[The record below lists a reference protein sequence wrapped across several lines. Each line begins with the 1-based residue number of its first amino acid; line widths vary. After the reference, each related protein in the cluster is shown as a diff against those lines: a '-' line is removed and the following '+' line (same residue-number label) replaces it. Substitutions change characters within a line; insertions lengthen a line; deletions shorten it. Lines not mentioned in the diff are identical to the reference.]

1 MRPGDRPPSLQA
13 RSALCGAFARRSP
26 DRKAAAQVL
35 VGYTKAMASETE
47 DAELPDPGVRKGVA
61 LAVGE
66 TVILGPLPLSL
77 SMPIETPTT
86 GRGVCSRMTV
96 SPTSRWRWVCRSALH
111 PSSSVAPSIGMLPA
125 GRAAATRQLETD
137 RGPRLTGFGCRCSA
151 PRQPDEA
158 GQLAPKYWVWQE
170 PGAAGGGP
178 EGRAG
183 LAELSGMVGISPEWS
198 DWWAQIH
205 RRHRRHPP
213 SLVPSHRHRRRRHR
227 HRLHHH
233 RLHHHQ
239 HHRCQLTAPPPPGRW
254 GVEYWWVISVYV
266 APAHRRKG
274 LATRLLK
281 AVLAEAA
288 SRGAQT
294 VNLRVER
301 ANTAAQVYTAP
312 LSSSLK
318 SSPIAASHRSPAAA
332 FLGPQALYRRAGFA
346 VDDSHLVMAH
356 GRTPSGELIA
366 VGGAGKKLG

>member
-1 MRPGDRPPSLQA
+1 M
-13 RSALCGAFARRSP
+13 
-26 DRKAAAQVL
+26 
-35 VGYTKAMASETE
+35 
-47 DAELPDPGVRKGVA
+47 
-61 LAVGE
+61 
-66 TVILGPLPLSL
+66 
-77 SMPIETPTT
+77 
-86 GRGVCSRMTV
+86 
-96 SPTSRWRWVCRSALH
+96 
-111 PSSSVAPSIGMLPA
+111 
-125 GRAAATRQLETD
+125 
-137 RGPRLTGFGCRCSA
+137 
-151 PRQPDEA
+151 
-158 GQLAPKYWVWQE
+158 
-170 PGAAGGGP
+170 
-178 EGRAG
+178 
-183 LAELSGMVGISPEWS
+183 
-198 DWWAQIH
+198 
-205 RRHRRHPP
+205 
-213 SLVPSHRHRRRRHR
+213 
-227 HRLHHH
+227 
-233 RLHHHQ
+233 
-239 HHRCQLTAPPPPGRW
+239 
-254 GVEYWWVISVYV
+254 ISVYV